1 MQIPVGFK
9 SNGKPGRIYHWNI
22 PVLKKI
28 IGGGDSRGNSKKYKE
43 KKANLRHTDLDV
55 EDLLDIQN
63 TPTWSQP
70 SDLTPPA
77 LWHENDTVDKSESIK
92 FNGFSTDGIDD
103 DERAKIL
110 KKKSSPSFYAPVK
123 KQNIHKYF
131 PSNGK
136 PKTFYV
142 IEKNKQPVSYQNLI
156 E

>member
-28 IGGGDSRGNSKKYKE
+28 IGGGDRGNSKKYKE

-55 EDLLDIQN
+55 EDLLDIKN
-63 TPTWSQP
+63 TPTWSQ
-70 SDLTPPA
+70 SLNLAPA
-77 LWHENDTVDKSESIK
+77 WRENDTLDKSEPIK
-92 FNGFSTDGIDD
+92 FDGFSTDGIDD
-103 DERAKIL
+103 DERAKVL
-110 KKKSSPSFYAPVK
+110 KKKSSPSFYAPAK
-123 KQNIHKYF
+123 KQNLHKYF

-136 PKTFYV
+136 PKSFYI